1 MKLNVNQLKRQAIAG
16 SLFPPTTLRTA
27 MERLGFVQADPIR
40 SPARAQD
47 LILRHRVR
55 NYKAGDLERQYPS
68 LNVEEDF
75 LYAYGFMPQSTWRLL
90 HPRLE
95 ANLTPDQEQVLRI
108 VSAHK
113 KLHPRELEA
122 YLGRKTEVNA
132 WGGYSKST
140 TRVLQR
146 LHYRG
151 LLRVAGRENGVRLYE
166 PAARQYEQIE
176 PEERVRKLI
185 LLIAQILAPLPERSL
200 RLAIQHAGYA
210 SPVLKS
216 GFTEMAKLIDS
227 GELAAAT
234 VDGIR
239 YVWPLNRAR
248 GKPATKVRFLAPF
261 DPIVWDR
268 QRFEHLWGWPYRFE
282 AYTPLAK
289 RKLGYYAMP
298 LLWRDDVIGWVNV
311 STRQN
316 ELRIEPGFVNGKPRS
331 AEFRKEL
338 DAEIDRFRRFLDA
351 KSV

>member
-1 MKLNVNQLKRQAIAG
+1 
-16 SLFPPTTLRTA
+16 
-27 MERLGFVQADPIR
+27 
-40 SPARAQD
+40 
-47 LILRHRVR
+47 
-55 NYKAGDLERQYPS
+55 

-75 LYAYGFMPQSTWRLL
+75 LYAYGFMPRSTWRLP

-95 ANLTPDQEQVLRI
+95 ANPTPDEEQALRI

-122 YLGRKTEVNA
+122 YVGRKTEVNA

-151 LLRVAGRENGVRLYE
+151 LLRVTGRENGVRLYE

-176 PEERVRKLI
+176 PEERVRQLI
-185 LLIAQILAPLPERSL
+185 LLIAQILAPLPEQSL
-200 RLAIQHAGYA
+200 RMTIQHATHA
-210 SPVLKS
+210 SPVLKRS
-216 GFTEMAKLIDS
+216 FTGIAKLIES
-227 GELAAAT
+227 GELATAA

-239 YVWPLNRAR
+239 YVWPLNRVTQ
-248 GKPATKVRFLAPF
+248 GKPSTKVRFLAPF
-261 DPIVWDR
+261 DPIVWDPR
-268 QRFEHLWGWPYRFE
+268 RFEHLWGWPYRFE

-298 LLWRDDVIGWVNV
+298 LLWRGDVIGWVNV

-316 ELRIEPGFVNGKPRS
+316 ELRIEPGS
-331 AEFRKEL
+331 
-338 DAEIDRFRRFLDA
+338 
-351 KSV
+351 